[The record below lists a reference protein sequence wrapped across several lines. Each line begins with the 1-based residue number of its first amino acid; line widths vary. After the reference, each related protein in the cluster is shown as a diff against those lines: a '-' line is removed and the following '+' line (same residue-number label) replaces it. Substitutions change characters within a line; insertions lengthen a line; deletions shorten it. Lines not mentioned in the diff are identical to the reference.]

1 MSINSLGGS
10 LNIKVQTAKLEIS
23 SKSAKLEDE
32 KQTVR
37 EDSFVKSV
45 NVTSVTYSAP
55 KKLTA
60 KQIEE
65 IKNQHTESM
74 KNMVAQ
80 MLGKQAKIADKASG
94 QFDIF
99 EILGADA
106 TPETAAAAIAED
118 GEWGVDA
125 VATRLVDMA
134 ISLSGGDSSKA
145 AMLREAVEKGFEAA
159 GLEIGSELPQICKDT
174 FDETMK
180 RFDYWEQNGSMDGYV
195 MQKETEEV

>member
-1 MSINSLGGS
+1 MDINSLGGS
-10 LNIKVQTAKLEIS
+10 VNIKVQTAKLEIT
-23 SKSAKLEDE
+23 SKSE
-32 KQTVR
+32 KAANGKTAVR

-45 NVTSVTYSAP
+45 SVASVTYSAP
-55 KKLTA
+55 KKLTD
-60 KQIEE
+60 KQIED
-65 IKNQHTESM
+65 IKNQQTESM

-80 MLGKQAKIADKASG
+80 MLGNQAKIAGKANG

-99 EILGADA
+99 ELLGADA

-134 ISLSGGDSSKA
+134 LSLSGGDSSKA
-145 AMLREAVEKGFEAA
+145 QLLREAVQKGFEAA
-159 GLEIGSELPQICKDT
+159 GLDFGSELPQICKDT
-174 FDETMK
+174 YEETMK

-195 MQKETEEV
+195 MQKKEAE